1 MPGSEKKGITS
12 STKLYIAVSSGIL
25 FVYLDLRFLLQ
36 LQFMDPFLVV
46 IDPSQQR
53 KAISCGNINNNNYFF
68 KCLKIL
74 KYLKDLS
81 T

>member
-36 LQFMDPFLVV
+36 LQFMDPLLIV
-46 IDPSQQR
+46 IDPSQ
-53 KAISCGNINNNNYFF
+53 
-68 KCLKIL
+68 
-74 KYLKDLS
+74 
-81 T
+81 